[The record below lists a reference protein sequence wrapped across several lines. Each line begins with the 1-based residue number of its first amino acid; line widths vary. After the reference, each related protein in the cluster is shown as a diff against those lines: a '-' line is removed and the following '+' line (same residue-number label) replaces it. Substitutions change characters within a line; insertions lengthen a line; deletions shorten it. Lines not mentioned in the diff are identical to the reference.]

1 MSFAS
6 SIMFMRAVVKFRDQY
21 DYTPVAVTT

>member
-1 MSFAS
+1 MSLAS
-6 SIMFMRAVVKFRDQY
+6 SIMFMRAVVNFRDQY